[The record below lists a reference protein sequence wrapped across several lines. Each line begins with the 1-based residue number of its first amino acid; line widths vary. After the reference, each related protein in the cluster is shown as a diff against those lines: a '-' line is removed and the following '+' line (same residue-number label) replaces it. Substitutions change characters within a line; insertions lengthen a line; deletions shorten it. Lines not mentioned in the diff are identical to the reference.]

1 MANSNYFLLQIITV
15 LLLSW
20 MALSD
25 LQQRK
30 VPNIAVILFAVVVG
44 AVTPLSQG
52 NVLISV
58 VVLSIGM
65 LAFHFRLFGA
75 GDSKLLAVCAY
86 GAGDQ
91 WTSLIFITALFGGVL
106 SVMCWIHNWGVQTGF
121 SSKPPVKT
129 VPYAVAICGA
139 AFATLHYM

>member
-1 MANSNYFLLQIITV
+1 MANSHFLWLQIVTV
-15 LLLSW
+15 LLLVW
-20 MALSD
+20 VALSD

-58 VVLSIGM
+58 VVLSLGM